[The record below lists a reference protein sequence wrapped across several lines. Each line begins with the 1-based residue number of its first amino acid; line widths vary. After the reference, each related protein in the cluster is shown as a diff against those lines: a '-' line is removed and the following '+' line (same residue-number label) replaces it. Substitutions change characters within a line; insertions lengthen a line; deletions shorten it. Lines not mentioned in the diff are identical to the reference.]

1 MWTHVGSTREDYSV
15 RETLNFYPKVY
26 MRSNAMPFSA
36 ACISDTGENVMIYFV
51 IGFVV
56 LFVLMLAVGINDPT
70 GGTSMK
76 GWCYQ
81 YLVVALVFDA
91 LALFAL
97 FYQSELLTQ
106 LLLGVAAGS
115 ATVLGIHVAHH
126 ISEEN
131 AGHAHE
137 H

>member
-1 MWTHVGSTREDYSV
+1 M
-15 RETLNFYPKVY
+15 L
-26 MRSNAMPFSA
+26 
-36 ACISDTGENVMIYFV
+36 YFA

-56 LFVLMLAVGINDPT
+56 LFVMMLFVGINDPT

-81 YLVVALVFDA
+81 YLVVSLVFDA
-91 LALFAL
+91 LAVLAL
-97 FYQSELLTQ
+97 FYENDILIH
-106 LLLGVAAGS
+106 LLLGTAAGS

-126 ISEEN
+126 IKEEN
-131 AGHAHE
+131 KGKQHE

>member
-1 MWTHVGSTREDYSV
+1 
-15 RETLNFYPKVY
+15 L
-26 MRSNAMPFSA
+26 
-36 ACISDTGENVMIYFV
+36 IYFTV
-51 IGFVV
+51 GFVV
-56 LFVLMLAVGINDPT
+56 LFVLMLYVGITDPK

-81 YLVVALVFDA
+81 YLAVALAFDA
-91 LALFAL
+91 LAIFAL
-97 FYQSELLTQ
+97 FYRHEALTE

-126 ISEEN
+126 IKEEN
-131 AGHAHE
+131 EGHHE

>member
-1 MWTHVGSTREDYSV
+1 M
-15 RETLNFYPKVY
+15 
-26 MRSNAMPFSA
+26 
-36 ACISDTGENVMIYFV
+36 IENLIYFG
-51 IGFVV
+51 IGFAV
-56 LFVLMLAVGINDPT
+56 LFVLMLLVGINDPT

-91 LALFAL
+91 LAVFAL
-97 FYQSELLTQ
+97 FYQSDILTE

-126 ISEEN
+126 IKEEN
-131 AGHAHE
+131 EGQHSH
-137 H
+137 

>member
-1 MWTHVGSTREDYSV
+1 
-15 RETLNFYPKVY
+15 
-26 MRSNAMPFSA
+26 
-36 ACISDTGENVMIYFV
+36 MIYFI

-56 LFVLMLAVGINDPT
+56 LFVLMLFVGINDPT

-81 YLVVALVFDA
+81 YLVVAIVFDVLA
-91 LALFAL
+91 VIALF
-97 FYQSELLTQ
+97 FQNDILTQ

-126 ISEEN
+126 IKEGNEEN
-131 AGHAHE
+131 H
-137 H
+137 